1 MRKLFISS
9 LTLIF
14 LSSCSSELD
23 RCVEAKKEY
32 YAYDDINLM
41 PTIERIEF
49 NRKVEAYMTADLEE
63 ELLKISDQ
71 SKELTAFIIKIIM
84 MSEQAKE
91 RHNNQLK
98 QTDMRIAPKKPGEV
112 EEWRNK
118 TDPFISSVPD
128 REFKCSIDAEKYN
141 YRTTAIS
148 YPRPRV
154 LYSEEIDGKKACA
167 ALKTITESYDLQE
180 IIISKTKSIQK
191 KVRMEMP
198 KLICNQQGIY

>member
-1 MRKLFISS
+1 MKRLFI
-9 LTLIF
+9 LLLALGVING
-14 LSSCSSELD
+14 CSSELD
-23 RCVEAKKEY
+23 KCIEANKEY

-41 PTIERIEF
+41 PTLEKIEF

-63 ELLKISDQ
+63 ELLKISGQ

-128 REFKCSIDAEKYN
+128 REFKCSINSKYT
-141 YRTTAIS
+141 YITTSNS
-148 YPRPRV
+148 YPGSIV
-154 LYSEEIDGKKACA
+154 YGGEIQGKKACA
-167 ALKTITESYDLQE
+167 ALKAITESYDLQE

>member
-1 MRKLFISS
+1 MKRLFI
-9 LTLIF
+9 F
-14 LSSCSSELD
+14 LLALGVINGCSSELD
-23 RCVEAKKEY
+23 RCIEAKKEY

-63 ELLKISDQ
+63 ELLKISGQ
-71 SKELTAFIIKIIM
+71 SKELTAFIIKITM

-91 RHNNQLK
+91 RHNDQL
-98 QTDMRIAPKKPGEV
+98 TNTVMGIRPKRGEDF
-112 EEWRNK
+112 EEYLNK

-128 REFKCSIDAEKYN
+128 RDFKCSIRAEKYN
-141 YRTTAIS
+141 YATTGIS
-148 YPRPRV
+148 YPRPHV
-154 LYSEEIDGKKACA
+154 LYGGEIVGKKACA

>member
-1 MRKLFISS
+1 MKRLFI
-9 LTLIF
+9 LLLALGVING
-14 LSSCSSELD
+14 CSSELD
-23 RCVEAKKEY
+23 KCIEANKEY

-41 PTIERIEF
+41 PTLEKIEF

-63 ELLKISDQ
+63 ELLKISGQ
-71 SKELTAFIIKIIM
+71 SKELTAFIIKFTM

-91 RHNNQLK
+91 RHDYQLV
-98 QTDMRIAPKKPGEV
+98 QRSMLNGPKPGGF
-112 EEWRNK
+112 EEWRYK

-128 REFKCSIDAEKYN
+128 REFKCSINSKYT
-141 YRTTAIS
+141 YITTSNS
-148 YPRPRV
+148 YPGSIV
-154 LYSEEIDGKKACA
+154 YGGEIQGKKACA
-167 ALKTITESYDLQE
+167 ALKAITESYDLQE